1 MRVKTDN
8 QVYEE
13 KCWFCENGVADIAA
27 AATVEMH
34 TGGFLGKGLEYY
46 VLDTATLSV
55 PRCERCKEVH
65 DRVEGHV
72 AKGGIIG
79 LIIGVLVALFTL
91 NALGFDSI
99 LDIWKFLLG
108 EIIVI
113 GMVGGVLAWMLGRRS
128 LPKGV
133 KDQRAR
139 EHHPKIREK
148 ISEGWKIGHR
158 PPGL

>member
-1 MRVKTDN
+1 MHVKTDN
-8 QVYEE
+8 KIYEE
-13 KCWFCENGVADIAA
+13 KCWFCENALSDIAA

-34 TGGFLGKGLEYY
+34 AGGFLEKGQEYH

-65 DRVEGHV
+65 DRVEGYV

-79 LIIGVLVALFTL
+79 LIIGVVVALFTL
-91 NALGFDSI
+91 NAVGFDSI
-99 LDIWKFLLG
+99 SDVWKFLLG
-108 EIIVI
+108 EIIVV
-113 GMVGGVLAWMLGRRS
+113 GMVGGVLAWVLGQRS
-128 LPKGV
+128 IPEGV

-139 EHHPKIREK
+139 EHHPVVKQK
-148 ISEGWKIGHR
+148 ISEGWKIGHK